1 MKDILSLLQD
11 LRRPRLLIRAARH
24 GVDEYQR
31 DHHLRRHLGYGSL
44 PKSGAAL
51 MQLVEKETAL
61 NEQRRS
67 GDAGYSIVTHVD
79 ILIAIMGEARLLRTS
94 PNRSLA

>member
-31 DHHLRRHLGYGSL
+31 EHHLKRHLGYACL
-44 PKSGAAL
+44 PRNGAAL
-51 MQLVEKETAL
+51 MQLVEKESMM

-67 GDAGYSIVTHVD
+67 HDAGYSIVQHVD
-79 ILIAIMGEARLLRTS
+79 VLIAIMGEARLLRASTHGA
-94 PNRSLA
+94 LA